1 MLPSAPPRMG
11 GAAAGQC
18 LSAPHAPGTIDAEPA
33 TVVRLRFPSIVA
45 VVVAGGLTAC
55 FWHSSRSRG
64 PSEAG
69 GQASPAPVVDAT
81 PPSRAEPSTP
91 AAAAEAPTVKATP
104 PAPPPSAPIDPDT
117 DNPPRTAPPPAL
129 TRGPVRVEM
138 KNVYLHVAEGVVL
151 KIRSLRGAL
160 MRTASSR
167 PPVFD
172 IRDSFVMRIDA
183 GEIAMSTASLTAL
196 MNNYVFAYRKAP
208 IKDLEITTDE
218 KGRLEHE
225 GVLDKGV
232 DIPFKTKAV
241 IMPNGDGRIRVHAKS
256 IKAAGLPVK
265 GLMGL
270 LGIEMDDMVKLQA
283 GRGIMVDD
291 NDFILDPQWMLPPPH
306 LRGSV
311 TSVRIEGDDVVQVFG
326 AGPAPGRRLCP
337 YSQYRNY
344 MYFRGGHLRFGKL
357 TMADA
362 DLALIDQ
369 DARDPFDFNLER
381 YNVQLVA
388 GYSKNT
394 PSKGLKTFMPD
405 ADDIAAR
412 TAAKGVSAAARR

>member
-1 MLPSAPPRMG
+1 MIRPR
-11 GAAAGQC
+11 A
-18 LSAPHAPGTIDAEPA
+18 LS
-33 TVVRLRFPSIVA
+33 L
-45 VVVAGGLTAC
+45 VVALLAGASVGC
-55 FWHSSRSRG
+55 FWRSR
-64 PSEAG
+64 PSTHAEASPPD
-69 GQASPAPVVDAT
+69 SPAPAI
-81 PPSRAEPSTP
+81 
-91 AAAAEAPTVKATP
+91 AEAPPASEATRSMPTPEAATAKATP
-104 PAPPPSAPIDPDT
+104 EAPPASAPIDPDT

-138 KNVYLHVAEGVVL
+138 KNVNLHVAEGVVL
-151 KIRSLRGAL
+151 KIHSLRGAL
-160 MRTASSR
+160 MRTASGR

-172 IRDSFVMRIDA
+172 DRNSFVMRIDA

-218 KGRLEHE
+218 KGRLEQQ

-241 IMPNGDGRIRVHAKS
+241 ILPNGDGRIRIHAKS

-291 NDFILDPQWMLPPPH
+291 NDFILDPQWMLPPPRI
-306 LRGSV
+306 RGNV

-326 AGPAPGRRLCP
+326 GGPAPGRRLCP

-344 MYFRGGHLRFGKL
+344 MYFRGGNLRFGKL
-357 TMADA
+357 TMADT

-369 DARDPFDFNLER
+369 DARDPFDFNLDR

-394 PSKGLKTFMPD
+394 PNKGLKTFMPD
-405 ADDIAAR
+405 ADDLAAR
-412 TAAKGVSAAARR
+412 AAKRVSASARR

>member
-1 MLPSAPPRMG
+1 V
-11 GAAAGQC
+11 
-18 LSAPHAPGTIDAEPA
+18 PGTIDAA
-33 TVVRLRFPSIVA
+33 IGVVIRPRALSLVVTLMASAA
-45 VVVAGGLTAC
+45 VAC
-55 FWHSSRSRG
+55 FWHSGRKPAPTGES
-64 PSEAG
+64 AA
-69 GQASPAPVVDAT
+69 ASPAPVTEAS
-81 PPSRAEPSTP
+81 PPSATASTP
-91 AAAAEAPTVKATP
+91 AAPEAPTAKATP
-104 PAPPPSAPIDPDT
+104 EAPPASAPIDPDT

-138 KNVYLHVAEGVVL
+138 KNVNLHMAEGVVL
-151 KIRSLRGAL
+151 KIHSLRGAL

-172 IRDSFVMRIDA
+172 DRNSFVMRIDA

-218 KGRLEHE
+218 KGRLEQE

-291 NDFILDPQWMLPPPH
+291 NDFILDPQWMLPPPRI
-306 LRGSV
+306 RGNV
-311 TSVRIEGDDVVQVFG
+311 TSVRIEGNDVVQVFG
-326 AGPAPGRRLCP
+326 GGPAPGRRLCP

-344 MYFRGGHLRFGKL
+344 MYFRGGNLRFGKL
-357 TMADA
+357 TMADT

-369 DARDPFDFNLER
+369 DARDPFDFNLDR

-394 PSKGLKTFMPD
+394 PNKGLKTFMPD
-405 ADDIAAR
+405 ADDMAAR
-412 TAAKGVSAAARR
+412 AAKRVSAAARR